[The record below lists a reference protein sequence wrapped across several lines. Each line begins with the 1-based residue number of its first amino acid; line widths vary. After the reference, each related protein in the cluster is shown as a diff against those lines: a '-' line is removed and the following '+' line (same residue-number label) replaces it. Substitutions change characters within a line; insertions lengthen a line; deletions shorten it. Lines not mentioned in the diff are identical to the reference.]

1 MLYDYSKFLSFLDE
15 KLNGFFESQKP
26 FICCKEGCCKCCE
39 NAEFPYT
46 KLEFDYLMLG
56 YMNLDKKTKQLVDE
70 KIDFLKTQRN
80 KSKEDVF
87 AHTCP
92 FLINGKCC
100 VYNYRGIVCRTFG
113 LMAIRKDSKPSIPF
127 CANIGLNYSIVFDKK
142 NKVISSKM
150 LKESKIQTEP
160 LVFNI
165 DYAFLIS
172 DEYAKNFNLKF
183 DEPKPLLERLN

>member
-1 MLYDYSKFLSFLDE
+1 MLYNYSKFLSFLDE

-39 NAEFPYT
+39 NAEFPFT
-46 KLEFDYLMLG
+46 KIEFDYLMLG
-56 YMNLDKKTKQLVDE
+56 YVSLDE
-70 KIDFLKTQRN
+70 KTRLQITKKINGLKEQKKN
-80 KSKEDVF
+80 SKEKIF
-87 AHTCP
+87 THSCP
-92 FLINGKCC
+92 FLINERCS

-113 LMAIRKDSKPSIPF
+113 LMAFRKGAKSTIPF
-127 CANIGLNYSIVFDKK
+127 CANIGLNYSKIFDKDK
-142 NKVISSKM
+142 KTISSK
-150 LKESKIQTEP
+150 LLAESGIKTDP

-183 DEPKPLLERLN
+183 DVPKPLLERLN